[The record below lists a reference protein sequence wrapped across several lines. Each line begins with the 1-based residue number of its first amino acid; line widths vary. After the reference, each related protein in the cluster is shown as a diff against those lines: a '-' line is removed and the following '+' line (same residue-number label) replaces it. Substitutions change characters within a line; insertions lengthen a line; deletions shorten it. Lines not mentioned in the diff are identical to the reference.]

1 MKTIA
6 RIAFCLSLLFLPH
19 RLLAQD
25 ANFIAVFKS
34 MVFEQN
40 NPFVAAL
47 RDEFDGD
54 QKGLNFGVFIA
65 AASSNSISS
74 ASVQAPVGG
83 SQPLNSS
90 NDGLNLEVGFE
101 SKLELDATYPD
112 GNYTVTVNGT
122 NDGARN
128 VTVNL
133 SGDAYPATI
142 RIANWSDAQAV
153 DAGEPFTLSWDPIA
167 GGSSADAL
175 LVKVRTDNGSNEQ
188 TVFETPF
195 IGAPGQLTGSST
207 SVVIPANLLAPGT
220 RYEATVL
227 LIKTIATDLTYSQT
241 IAAYLKDTKFP
252 LRTTG
257 GTDSVSPNLD
267 SVTPSYN
274 TSEVE
279 DTSAVAFTFNEPMD
293 SSVDVGAAISWT
305 GVTPGDL
312 NYSWSSDGLILFAK
326 HQMSLPLTEQISWT
340 LNPSGTAN
348 PLQDAAGNDLPAD
361 LTGSFTVA
369 ATTSVG
375 QTDLDSLLIMKAQ
388 GLLQTNATPIPFG
401 LFAFELNAAM
411 TGFNTVRELG
421 LSAPPGGPIL
431 LDRNQSGD
439 EFDIE
444 AIYAL
449 KADLDGSLPNGLYTS
464 DIVGFNDGNQTIGLD
479 MSVENYPNDPT
490 VLNFST
496 LASVNP
502 TNALVLSWTA
512 MTSPGAND
520 FIRVTVKNTF
530 SREVFETSLPGE
542 VGALAGSATSVTIPA
557 GTLAPGRTYEVQ
569 LRFAKSAD
577 LDTSSYPGVRAQAA
591 FAKVTLFDLT
601 TIGVPLRPR
610 LEVLGVTNGQINL
623 RVHGEYRSTY
633 SLDSSMTPG
642 SFNYIFTGRTET
654 RTSDGMGTFDFTD
667 FNSSTMRFFRAFE

>member
-207 SVVIPANLLAPGT
+207 SVVIPA
-220 RYEATVL
+220 
-227 LIKTIATDLTYSQT
+227 
-241 IAAYLKDTKFP
+241 YLKDTKFP

-312 NYSWSSDGLILFAK
+312 NYSWSSDSLILFAK
-326 HQMSLPLTEQISWT
+326 HQMSLPLAEQISWT
-340 LNPSGTAN
+340 LRRTRSRT
-348 PLQDAAGNDLPAD
+348 QPA
-361 LTGSFTVA
+361 T
-369 ATTSVG
+369 
-375 QTDLDSLLIMKAQ
+375 ICP
-388 GLLQTNATPIPFG
+388 PI
-401 LFAFELNAAM
+401 
-411 TGFNTVRELG
+411 
-421 LSAPPGGPIL
+421 
-431 LDRNQSGD
+431 
-439 EFDIE
+439 
-444 AIYAL
+444 
-449 KADLDGSLPNGLYTS
+449 
-464 DIVGFNDGNQTIGLD
+464 
-479 MSVENYPNDPT
+479 
-490 VLNFST
+490 
-496 LASVNP
+496 
-502 TNALVLSWTA
+502 
-512 MTSPGAND
+512 
-520 FIRVTVKNTF
+520 
-530 SREVFETSLPGE
+530 
-542 VGALAGSATSVTIPA
+542 
-557 GTLAPGRTYEVQ
+557 
-569 LRFAKSAD
+569 
-577 LDTSSYPGVRAQAA
+577 
-591 FAKVTLFDLT
+591 
-601 TIGVPLRPR
+601 
-610 LEVLGVTNGQINL
+610 
-623 RVHGEYRSTY
+623 
-633 SLDSSMTPG
+633 
-642 SFNYIFTGRTET
+642 
-654 RTSDGMGTFDFTD
+654 
-667 FNSSTMRFFRAFE
+667 